1 MQRRDIG
8 FMITPTPRN
17 EPVVEKTSD
26 SERTSSKS
34 SSETIQPEEEKR
46 SLIKRFQIFVHHH
59 STFVPLII
67 FLATVLA
74 FGIADGTNFLSLF
87 NISLVIQQVTIIAV
101 VGIAQSVIILT
112 AGIDISVGAILVL
125 SQMVMARLAVQGG
138 VPVEAA
144 LVAGFAVGTLCGL
157 FNGTLVTVFNL
168 PPFIATLGTWSIFGA
183 LNIWYSSGE
192 TVPANQIATTAPLL
206 QLWGKAIRIYGAG
219 MTSGLIILALLY
231 FVTWH
236 VLNKTALGRHIYAT
250 GDNIEAARL
259 AGINTRRTLLAVY
272 TIGGFI
278 SALGGWV
285 LIGRVG
291 AASPLSGG
299 TLNLDSITAVVVGGT
314 SLFGGRGSII
324 GTLIGA
330 LIVGVFRNG
339 LALGG
344 ADVVWQDFSV
354 GLLIL
359 VAVSIDQWIRR
370 VAE

>member
-1 MQRRDIG
+1 MT
-8 FMITPTPRN
+8 TPNPPK
-17 EPVVEKTSD
+17 EQPPQKASD
-26 SERTSSKS
+26 SERLA
-34 SSETIQPEEEKR
+34 SEPSPEKIQFEEPKK
-46 SLIKRFQIFVHHH
+46 SLIKQFQIFVHHH
-59 STFVPLII
+59 STFVPFII
-67 FLATVLA
+67 FLASVLA
-74 FGIADGTNFLSLF
+74 FGIEDGANFLSLF
-87 NISLVIQQVTIIAV
+87 NVSLVIQQVTIIAV
-101 VGIAQSVIILT
+101 VGIAQTVIILT

-138 VPVEAA
+138 LPAEAA
-144 LVAGFAVGTLCGL
+144 LVVGLAVGTLCGL
-157 FNGTLVTVFNL
+157 FNGCLVTVFKL

-183 LNIWYSSGE
+183 LNIWYSTGE
-192 TVPANQIATTAPLL
+192 TIPASQIASSAPLL
-206 QLWGKAIRIYGAG
+206 QLWGRAIRIFGVG

-236 VLNKTALGRHIYAT
+236 VLNKTALGRHIHAT

-259 AGINTRRTLLAVY
+259 SGINTNRTLLTVY

-291 AASPLSGG
+291 AASPLAGG
-299 TLNLDSITAVVVGGT
+299 TLNLDSITAVVIGGT

-339 LALGG
+339 LSLGG
-344 ADVVWQDFSV
+344 ADVVWQEFSV
-354 GLLIL
+354 GFLIL

>member
-1 MQRRDIG
+1 
-8 FMITPTPRN
+8 
-17 EPVVEKTSD
+17 
-26 SERTSSKS
+26 
-34 SSETIQPEEEKR
+34 
-46 SLIKRFQIFVHHH
+46 
-59 STFVPLII
+59 
-67 FLATVLA
+67 
-74 FGIADGTNFLSLF
+74 
-87 NISLVIQQVTIIAV
+87 LVIQQVTIIAV
-101 VGIAQSVIILT
+101 VGIAQTVIILT

-138 VPVEAA
+138 LPVEAA
-144 LVAGFAVGTLCGL
+144 LVVGLIVGTLCGL
-157 FNGTLVTVFNL
+157 FNGCLVTVFKL
-168 PPFIATLGTWSIFGA
+168 PPFIATLGAWSIFGA
-183 LNIWYSSGE
+183 LNTWYSSGE
-192 TVPANQIATTAPLL
+192 TIPSNQIATSAPLL
-206 QLWGKAIRIYGAG
+206 QLWGKTIRIYGTG
-219 MTSGLIILALLY
+219 ITSGLIILALLY
-231 FVTWH
+231 FLTWH

-259 AGINTRRTLLAVY
+259 AGVNTRRTLLTVY

-291 AASPLSGG
+291 AASPLAGG
-299 TLNLDSITAVVVGGT
+299 TLNLDSITAVVIGGT

-344 ADVVWQDFSV
+344 ADVVWQEFSV